1 MTNHRW
7 EVDTL
12 IDLLMR
18 ISIHNMRLRI
28 VIAHV
33 FMEDTVTIMTGTMG
47 LM

>member
-1 MTNHRW
+1 MTNYRW

-12 IDLLMR
+12 IDLFMR

-28 VIAHV
+28 VITHI